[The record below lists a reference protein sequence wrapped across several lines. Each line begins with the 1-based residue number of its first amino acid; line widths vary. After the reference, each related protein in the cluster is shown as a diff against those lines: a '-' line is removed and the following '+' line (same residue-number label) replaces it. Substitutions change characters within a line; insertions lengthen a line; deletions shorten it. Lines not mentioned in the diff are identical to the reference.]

1 MPYMQTGKYIENRI
15 LPDVIRAICLRKD
28 ILLEAFSEDW
38 VIRLT
43 KDNSSA
49 WIYGYH
55 FDLNSGA
62 ANEIAND
69 KVATYLV
76 LDAAGVPAIA
86 HYLLRSEARE
96 PIVASKIIQRIPDV
110 DNPFVIKP
118 LSGSS
123 GKYLHYASNLVA
135 GLEITRSSGES
146 AWAASPHEDIVK
158 EFRVVTLDKEP
169 ELIYEKTNPVVVN
182 DLKLFNL
189 GLGARAVNISQENST
204 RERLSELASA
214 ASHALHLRV
223 AAVDIVQLADGQLK
237 VLEINSGISFEHYGR
252 QSQQN
257 HKKAE
262 QIYDKIIDR
271 IFTND

>member
-1 MPYMQTGKYIENRI
+1 MQTGKYIENRI
-15 LPDVIRAICLRKD
+15 LPDVIRSICLRKD

-76 LDAAGVPAIA
+76 LDTAGIPAVA

-96 PIVASKIIQRIPDV
+96 PIVASKIVQRIPDAS
-110 DNPFVIKP
+110 NPFVIKP

-123 GKYLHYASNLVA
+123 GKYLHYASNLAA
-135 GLEITRSSGES
+135 GLEIIHSSGES

-158 EFRVVTLDKEP
+158 EFRIVTLDKEP
-169 ELIYEKTNPVVVN
+169 ELIYEKTNPAVVN
-182 DLKLFNL
+182 DLRLFNL
-189 GLGARAVNISQENST
+189 GLGARAVNISQENSA
-204 RERLSELASA
+204 REKLSELASA
-214 ASHALHLRV
+214 ASHALHLRA

-257 HKKAE
+257 HKKVE

-271 IFTND
+271 MLTND